1 MCDSKLIRN
10 FSIIAHVDHG
20 KSTLS
25 DRIIQICGGIED
37 RLFQDQFLDS
47 MDLEREK
54 GITIKAQT
62 IRLYRNYKG
71 ERYILNLIDTPGHV
85 DFSYEV
91 SRSLSGCETSIL
103 LVDATKGVEAQ
114 TISNLHKA
122 RKAGH
127 CIIPVI
133 NKIDLPAADLDNT
146 LNGLKKWGID
156 VDNVFLISAKSG
168 DGVNELLDYIIT
180 NSPCPEGNDDKFRA
194 LIMDSWYDKYLGVIA
209 LVRIKDGSIKKNT
222 ELKTHSNNHKFLA
235 AQIGIFESAKM
246 TPKDT
251 LEKGEIGYIV
261 TQLKNPDDI
270 KVGDTISNIKDTVEP
285 LPGFKD
291 KLNTVFCTFYVTDNG
306 DIEQAHDAL
315 KKMRLNDP
323 SFVFEVESSKI
334 HGIGFRCGFHGLL
347 HLETIQERIFR
358 EFDVSFMATMPS
370 VVYKVT
376 LNNNKVYDIK
386 NPTDL
391 PSRDQIKQ
399 IEEPETLCS
408 IFTPN
413 IYLGRVL
420 ELINSKRGINIDTS
434 ASDEVK
440 SIISANIPLGEIIT
454 NFSDQLYSISSGYAS
469 FDYDIIACRTSDL
482 VKLEIVVNE
491 EIVNEF
497 TAITHRDHA
506 RQIGLD
512 LVEKLKDI
520 IPRGQLLIKIQ
531 ASCNGQIIARADI
544 KPYRKDVIA
553 HCSGGH
559 VDRKNKLLDKQ
570 KKGKEKLYSISKS
583 VTIPTDAFV
592 KIFKIN
598 K

>member
-1 MCDSKLIRN
+1 MSDSRFIRN

-25 DRIIQICGGIED
+25 DRIIQLCHGIED
-37 RLFQDQFLDS
+37 RLFHDQFLDS

-62 IRLYRNYKG
+62 IRLYRKYEG
-71 ERYILNLIDTPGHV
+71 ETYIFNLIDTPGHV

-91 SRSLSGCETSIL
+91 SRALAGCETSIL

-122 RKAGH
+122 RQAGH
-127 CIIPVI
+127 FIIPVI
-133 NKIDLPAADLDNT
+133 NKIDLPSADLDNT

-156 VDNVFLISAKSG
+156 TENVFLISAKSG
-168 DGVNELLDYIIT
+168 EGVDTLLDYIIT
-180 NSPCPEGNDDKFRA
+180 KAPSPVSEGNKFRA
-194 LIMDSWYDKYLGVIA
+194 LIMDSWYDKYLGVVA
-209 LVRIKDGSIKKNT
+209 LVRIKDGNVKKNT
-222 ELKTHSNNHKFLA
+222 ELKTFSNNQKFLA
-235 AQIGIFESAKM
+235 AQVGIFESAKM
-246 TPKDT
+246 TPEDI
-251 LEKGEIGYIV
+251 LEAGEIGYIV

-270 KVGDTISNIKDTVEP
+270 RVGDTVSNLKDVVEQ

-291 KLNTVFCTFYVTDNG
+291 KLNTVFCTFYVSDNM
-306 DIEQAHDAL
+306 DVEQAHEAL

-358 EFDVSFMATMPS
+358 EFEVSFMATMPS
-370 VVYKVT
+370 VVYRVT
-376 LNNNKVYDIK
+376 LNNGKVLEIK

-391 PSRDQIKQ
+391 PSRETIKQ

-413 IYLGRVL
+413 VYLGRVL
-420 ELINSKRGINIDTS
+420 ELINSKRGINIDTG

-469 FDYDIIACRTSDL
+469 FDYNIIGHRTSDL
-482 VKLEIVVNE
+482 VKLEIVINE
-491 EIVNEF
+491 CAVDEF
-497 TAITHRDHA
+497 TTITHKSHTRA
-506 RQIGLD
+506 IGLD
-512 LVEKLKDI
+512 LVEKLKEI

-531 ASCNGQIIARADI
+531 ASCAGQIIARADI

-570 KKGKEKLYSISKS
+570 KKGKEKLYNISKS
-583 VTIPTDAFV
+583 VMIPTDAFV